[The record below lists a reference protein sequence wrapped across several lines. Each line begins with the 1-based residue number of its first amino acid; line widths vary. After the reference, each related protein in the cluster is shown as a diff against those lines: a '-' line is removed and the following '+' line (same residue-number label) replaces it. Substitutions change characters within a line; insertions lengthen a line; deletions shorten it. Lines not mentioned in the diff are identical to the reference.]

1 MVISACRAFKFKS
14 RWDDRPSKEVYFP
27 VMLTPLLA
35 GDGIAMLDASRCRV
49 CALPLPASGADD
61 GICSRR
67 CAGRR
72 RESAA
77 VAVDAPALKERIL
90 AEVATVRPGTTLCPG
105 ELSHRV
111 LPGLELPLT
120 LLRPLIYELAGER
133 KLRLS
138 QKGKTMLWEKI
149 RGPFR
154 VSPKA

>member
-1 MVISACRAFKFKS
+1 M
-14 RWDDRPSKEVYFP
+14 
-27 VMLTPLLA
+27 LA
-35 GDGIAMLDASRCRV
+35 GDGIAKLDASRCRV
-49 CALPLPASGADD
+49 CALPLPAGGRED

-72 RESAA
+72 RESAT
-77 VAVDAPALKERIL
+77 VAGDAPALKERIL
-90 AEVATVRPGTTLCPG
+90 AEVAALQAGATLCPG

-111 LPGLELPLT
+111 LLGRELPLT

-154 VSPKA
+154 VNSHA